1 MRTQLPRQG
10 VYRCARRGCPSRRRG
25 AWTWRRGRSS
35 RCGRRPAPCAGGR
48 GPAGGPW
55 LGRGDGAERFGV
67 VLPRSENPDLGHP
80 ELWRCGRRRSR
91 RFALRRRGRGG
102 RWRRRLPLNRL
113 FDAYRDRVAFHAVY
127 IQEAHPSDIW
137 QMRSN
142 IREGV
147 VFRNPRS
154 EGERFQVAD
163 SCVRT
168 LGIRFPALID
178 GMDNTV
184 EQAYT
189 GWPDRLYL
197 IGRDGRVVY
206 KSRPGPFGFEPA
218 GLEAAI
224 RGLL

>member
-1 MRTQLPRQG
+1 M
-10 VYRCARRGCPSRRRG
+10 
-25 AWTWRRGRSS
+25 
-35 RCGRRPAPCAGGR
+35 
-48 GPAGGPW
+48 
-55 LGRGDGAERFGV
+55 
-67 VLPRSENPDLGHP
+67 
-80 ELWRCGRRRSR
+80 
-91 RFALRRRGRGG
+91 
-102 RWRRRLPLNRL
+102 

-137 QMRSN
+137 QMGSN

-154 EGERFQVAD
+154 DAERFQVAD

-168 LGIRFPALID
+168 LGVRIPALID

-197 IGRDGRVVY
+197 IDRAGRVAY
-206 KSRPGPFGFEPA
+206 KSRPGPFGFEPS

-224 RGLL
+224 RGLLAASPAQ

>member
-1 MRTQLPRQG
+1 M
-10 VYRCARRGCPSRRRG
+10 
-25 AWTWRRGRSS
+25 
-35 RCGRRPAPCAGGR
+35 
-48 GPAGGPW
+48 
-55 LGRGDGAERFGV
+55 
-67 VLPRSENPDLGHP
+67 
-80 ELWRCGRRRSR
+80 
-91 RFALRRRGRGG
+91 
-102 RWRRRLPLNRL
+102 
-113 FDAYRDRVAFHAVY
+113 AFHVIY

-142 IREGV
+142 VKAGV
-147 VFRNPRS
+147 VFRNPQS

-168 LGIRFPALID
+168 LGVRIPALID

-197 IGRDGRVVY
+197 IDRQGRVVY
-206 KSRPGPFGFEPA
+206 KSSPGPFGFEPA

-224 RGLL
+224 RRQL